1 VKFLPLVLR
10 NVFRKKTR
18 TALTI
23 SAIVLPLLAV
33 NLMGTFL
40 RALDRPDPA
49 AARGMFRTVT
59 HHKVSLGNPLPIVDL
74 EKIRQLPGVAAAT
87 VFDWFGGIYVDR
99 SAKNQ
104 FPRFAVEPETFLK
117 VFDDAR
123 IVAGSK
129 EAWLADRTGALVG
142 QNLVAKFRWRLGQ
155 KVVFVGDTYPVT
167 LELTIRGIYQ
177 LPDGN
182 AAAVYFHRKTLEE
195 ALPSFA
201 GQAGAI
207 WIKAADGAA
216 AERLPAQID
225 AMFEN
230 SSAPTKTETEKAFQ
244 MGFVSMLGNVKL
256 LINSIATIIVLVL
269 LLIAANTMAMAARER
284 VTEIAVLRTLGF
296 PRGIILAMVL
306 AESLLVALIG
316 GGLGIL
322 LFVAVEP
329 GLKAGLLRTP
339 MATFAAAF
347 RIFPEV
353 LAMGLLITVSIGVAA
368 GVVPALRSAFRPIAD
383 GLRRVA

>member
-1 VKFLPLVLR
+1 VKFFPLILK

-18 TALTI
+18 TLLTI

-49 AARGMFRTVT
+49 AARGMYRTVT
-59 HHKVSLGNPLPIVDL
+59 HHKVSLGNPLPIADL
-74 EKIRQLPGVAAAT
+74 QKIRQLPGVAEAT
-87 VFDWFGGIYVDR
+87 VFDWFGGVYVDR

-104 FPRFAVEPETFLK
+104 FPRFAVEPETFLA

-129 EAWLADRTGALVG
+129 ESWLADRTGALVG
-142 QNLVAKFRWRLGQ
+142 QNLVAKFGWTLGQ
-155 KVVFVGDTYPVT
+155 KIVFVGDAYPAT
-167 LELTIRGIYQ
+167 LELTIRGVYQ

-195 ALPSFA
+195 ALPAFA

-207 WIKAADGAA
+207 WVKAADAA
-216 AERLPAQID
+216 AADRLPAQID
-225 AMFEN
+225 AMFAN

-269 LLIAANTMAMAARER
+269 FLVAANTMAMAARER

-296 PRGIILAMVL
+296 PRATILSMVL
-306 AESLLVALIG
+306 AESLLIALIG

-322 LFVAVEP
+322 LFVAAEP
-329 GLKAGLLRTP
+329 GLKAGLLMTP

-347 RIFPEV
+347 RVFPEV
-353 LAMGLLITVSIGVAA
+353 LAMGLFITLSIGIAA
-368 GVVPALRSAFRPIAD
+368 GVVPALRSAYRPIAD